1 MDSVN
6 LNYGHGEVEVPLG
19 GGTFLGLLQPKC
31 APPLE
36 RPEEA
41 IRNGLR
47 MPIAGPPLKQAAAG
61 GRNAAILVSA
71 RDRVTGSDVF
81 VKVVA
86 DELNAAGIPD
96 EAITV
101 YIASGTHQK
110 QTEQD
115 MRGLLGGEGFERLT
129 CIQHDPKDAGN
140 LIDLGVTS
148 LGTPIRINR
157 AVYETD
163 VKVLTGRIT
172 HHYFAGFSGGRK
184 AIAPGVSS
192 FETITANHRRVM
204 RSDGCGR
211 DVRARAG
218 NLADN
223 PIHLDMLEIARPALP
238 TFCLNTVLNI
248 GHEIT
253 HVFAGDYLAAHAEGS
268 RLVDALFRVQPSK
281 PADIVVASCG
291 GWPYDISFMQVIK
304 TIVSAEGAVRDGG
317 VLIVLGE
324 CERGVEQGFREWFQ
338 IPTREELNRAV
349 LASYNLKGHNSYWIR
364 EVQSRIRLV
373 LVSRLPDSDVEALG
387 CSPARNAGDA
397 MRIASD
403 LVRGAPSI
411 AAVPYGNVTNIGR
424 LEDGQS
430 ANTPG

>member
-1 MDSVN
+1 MTSVA
-6 LNYGHGEVEVPLG
+6 LSYGRGQVEVPLAG
-19 GGTFLGLLQPKC
+19 ATFLGILAPKA
-31 APPLE
+31 APPIE

-41 IRNGLR
+41 IRNCLR
-47 MPIAGPPLKQAAAG
+47 APNAGPPLKQAATG
-61 GRNAAILVSA
+61 GRNAAVLVSA

-81 VKVVA
+81 VTVVA

-110 QTEQD
+110 QTAED
-115 MRGLLGGEGFERLT
+115 IRGLLGSEGVERLR
-129 CIQHDPKDAGN
+129 CVQHDPKDADN
-140 LIDLGVTS
+140 LVHLGTTS

-157 AVYETD
+157 VVHQTD
-163 VKVLTGRIT
+163 VKILTGRIT

-218 NLADN
+218 NLVDN
-223 PIHLDMLEIARPALP
+223 PIHLDMLEIAHQASP
-238 TFCLNTVLNI
+238 TFCLNTVLNV

-253 HVFAGDYLAAHAEGS
+253 HVFAGDYLAVHADGS
-268 RLVDALFRVQPSK
+268 RLVDTLFRVQPSM

-304 TIVSAEGAVRDGG
+304 TIVSAEAAVRDGG

-324 CERGVEQGFREWFQ
+324 CERGLEQGFREWFQ

-364 EVQSRIRLV
+364 EIQARIRLV

-387 CSPARNAGDA
+387 CSPARSASDA
-397 MRIASD
+397 MRIARD
-403 LVRGAPSI
+403 LVGGAPSI
-411 AAVPYGNVTNIGR
+411 AAVPYGNVTNIAR
-424 LEDGQS
+424 LQDG
-430 ANTPG
+430 